1 MKAEAAVLR
10 QEGRDIN
17 PNIPSGLIRIS
28 KSRLMSSSSLLQV
41 GSESVCLNNCGNFVE
56 SSLNITASSQVVIQF
71 MP

>member
-17 PNIPSGLIRIS
+17 PNIPLGLIRIT
-28 KSRLMSSSSLLQV
+28 KSRLTSSSSLLQV
-41 GSESVCLNNCGNFVE
+41 GSESVCLNKCGNVVE

-71 MP
+71 TP